1 MLTRFVIQ
9 KRELFAGGYEFP
21 ITGPYEKL
29 VGRVY
34 GEVDPKNRLN
44 KVIVNLD
51 KAPRNKRERVE
62 YWSDFCILKP
72 VDMARGNGKI
82 FYDAPNRGGKRIVA
96 FLNDAPQSNNP
107 STIEDAG
114 NGFLM
119 RQGYTIVW
127 CGWQGDLM
135 PQKNWLMMGVPA
147 ATNNGKEIVSKVRT
161 EIVVEKKGIKSQPL
175 SGDERVKSYATAL
188 RDKSQA
194 SLTVREKSY
203 GPRIPVPPVEWEFA
217 SCMKDPQTGKETIK
231 PSSKD
236 LCLRSGFKPGHIYE
250 FIYPA
255 KNPLVLGLGFAVVR
269 DLVSFLR
276 YELKDAPGKPNPL
289 ATDMQTG
296 ALVRSRFDGPPI
308 SFSSRH
314 WGNSPLFSPLLGG
327 SSYSLS
333 PLLGGRDRGG
343 QATAITHAY
352 AWGRSQSGR
361 FLRDF
366 VYHGFNEDES
376 RRKVFDA
383 IAPHVAGGGRL
394 FLNYEFARPV
404 TSSQQHTNQL
414 EPELFPHAYNI
425 LKDAQTDRRD
435 GILKRPKTDPYV
447 FHTQTSTE
455 YWQKRGC
462 LAHTDGKGRD
472 VTPPDKVRIYVIASA
487 QHNSPFGSEPVKDDT
502 RQPVNPLPAGDVLRA
517 LMVAMDLWV
526 TQKIPPPPS
535 QYPRVGDRTLVRPDS
550 NGTSF
555 LKIPGVR
562 FSGLH
567 NRQLFLD
574 YGPNILRGRM
584 DVHPPRQV
592 GNGAYTILVPKVDG
606 DGNDLAGIRL
616 PAVQV
621 PIGTYTGWNLQPRWL
636 ALDELSGL
644 LGSYIPFVKT
654 KADRRKTGDPRLS
667 IQERYKDHADYLQ
680 QVSCAARRLVDGR
693 FLLPEDAERLIGEAK
708 KHRIFPKR
716 KLP

>member
-1 MLTRFVIQ
+1 MIARFVVQ
-9 KRELFAGGYEFP
+9 RKELFAGGHEFP
-21 ITGPYEKL
+21 ITGAYEKL
-29 VGRVY
+29 VGKVY
-34 GEVDPKNRLN
+34 GEVDPKSRLN
-44 KVIVNLD
+44 KIIVNLD
-51 KAPRNKRERVE
+51 KAPRNKRGKVE

-96 FLNDAPQSNNP
+96 FLNDAPQSNDP

-135 PQKNWLMMGVPA
+135 PQKNWLVMGVPVA
-147 ATNNGKEIVSKVRT
+147 KINGKEITRPVRT
-161 EIVVEKKGIKSQPL
+161 EIVVEEKGIKSQPL
-175 SGDERVKSYATAL
+175 SGDERVKSYPAASLNKSLAT
-188 RDKSQA
+188 
-194 SLTVREKSY
+194 LTVREKGY
-203 GPRIPVPPVEWEFA
+203 GRRILVSESQWEFA
-217 SCMKDPQTGKETIK
+217 ACKEHGLAGWKSIRR
-231 PSSKD
+231 SAQD
-236 LCLRSGFKPGHIYE
+236 LYLRSGFKPGHIYE

-276 YELKDAPGKPNPL
+276 YEMKDATGRPNPL
-289 ATDMQTG
+289 ATG
-296 ALVRSRFDGPPI
+296 NKSSPVR
-308 SFSSRH
+308 
-314 WGNSPLFSPLLGG
+314 
-327 SSYSLS
+327 
-333 PLLGGRDRGG
+333 
-343 QATAITHAY
+343 HAFG
-352 AWGRSQSGR
+352 WGRSQSGR

-366 VYHGFNEDES
+366 VYHGFNEDEKH
-376 RRKVFDA
+376 RNVFDA

-425 LKDAQTDRRD
+425 LKDAQTGRRD

-502 RQPVNPLPAGDVLRA
+502 QQPVNPLPAGDVLRA
-517 LMVAMDLWV
+517 LMVALDLWV
-526 TQKIPPPPS
+526 TQKLPPPPS
-535 QYPRVGDRTLVRPDS
+535 QYPRVGDRTLVRPDRNS
-550 NGTSF
+550 TRF
-555 LKIPGVR
+555 PQIPGTH
-562 FSGLH
+562 FNGLH

-574 YGPNILRGRM
+574 YGRNIGRGRM
-584 DVHPPRQV
+584 DVHPPRHI
-592 GNGAYTILVPKVDG
+592 GNGAYTILVPKVDA
-606 DGNDLAGIRL
+606 DGNDLAGIRV

-621 PIGTYTGWNLQPRWL
+621 PLGTYTGWNLQAERL
-636 ALDELSGL
+636 AKDELSGL
-644 LGSYIPFVKT
+644 LGSFTPFAKT
-654 KADRRKTGDPRLS
+654 QAERRRTDDPRLS
-667 IQERYKDHADYLQ
+667 IEERYKDHMDYVQ
-680 QVSCAARRLVDGR
+680 QVSRAARRLVGER
-693 FLLPEDAERLIGEAK
+693 FLLVEDAERMIHEAK
-708 KHRIFPKR
+708 KRRLFGEHKIR
-716 KLP
+716 

>member
-1 MLTRFVIQ
+1 MITRFVVQ
-9 KRELFAGGYEFP
+9 KTELFASGREFP
-21 ITGPYEKL
+21 ITGAYEKL
-29 VGRVY
+29 VGRIY

-51 KAPRNKRERVE
+51 KAPRNRRGKVE

-82 FYDAPNRGGKRIVA
+82 FYDAPNRGSKRIVA
-96 FLNDAPQSNNP
+96 FLNDAPATNDP
-107 STIEDAG
+107 STMEDAG

-119 RQGYTIVW
+119 RQGYTLVW

-135 PQKNWLMMGVPA
+135 PQKNWLVMGVPV
-147 ATNNGKEIVSKVRT
+147 ATNNSKEIVSNVRT

-175 SGDERVKSYATAL
+175 SGDERVKSYVAAS

-194 SLTVREKSY
+194 CLTVREKSY
-203 GPRIPVPPVEWEFA
+203 GTRIPVSISEWEFA
-217 SCMKDPQTGKETIK
+217 SRLKDSRTGKETIK
-231 PSSKD
+231 PSSKE
-236 LCLRSGFKPGHIYE
+236 LYVRSGFKPGHIYE

-269 DLVSFLR
+269 DLISFLR
-276 YELKDAPGKPNPL
+276 YQSKDAAGRTNPL
-289 ATDMQTG
+289 A
-296 ALVRSRFDGPPI
+296 A
-308 SFSSRH
+308 
-314 WGNSPLFSPLLGG
+314 GNK
-327 SSYSLS
+327 
-333 PLLGGRDRGG
+333 
-343 QATAITHAY
+343 TAGIRY
-352 AWGRSQSGR
+352 VYGWGRSQSGR

-366 VYHGFNEDES
+366 VYQGFNEDES

-425 LKDAQTDRRD
+425 LKDAQTGRRD

-472 VTPPDKVRIYVIASA
+472 IAPPDRARIYVIASA
-487 QHNSPFGSEPVKDDT
+487 QHNSPFGYEPEKDDT
-502 RQPVNPLPAGDVLRA
+502 QQFVNPLPAGDVLRA

-526 TQKIPPPPS
+526 TQGVSPPPS
-535 QYPRVGDRTLVRPDS
+535 QYPRVGNGTLVRPDRNS
-550 NGTSF
+550 TSF
-555 LKIPGVR
+555 PSIPGVR
-562 FSGLH
+562 YQGLH

-574 YGPNILRGRM
+574 YGPHISRGRM
-584 DVHPPRQV
+584 DIHPPRQI
-592 GNGAYTILVPKVDG
+592 GNGAYTILVPKVDR
-606 DGNDLAGIRL
+606 DGNDVAGIRL
-616 PAVQV
+616 PVVQV
-621 PIGTYTGWNLQPRWL
+621 PIGTYAGWNLQPRRL
-636 ALDELSGL
+636 AEDELGGL
-644 LGSYIPFVKT
+644 LGSFIPFAKT
-654 KADRRKTGDPRLS
+654 KAERSKLRDPRLS
-667 IQERYKDHADYLQ
+667 LKERYQNRNDYVNK
-680 QVSCAARRLVDGR
+680 VSRAARMLVDQR
-693 FLLPEDAERLIGEAK
+693 YLLPDDAERMIHEAK
-708 KHRIFPKR
+708 KRRIP
-716 KLP
+716 

>member
-9 KRELFAGGYEFP
+9 KRQLFAGGYEFP
-21 ITGPYEKL
+21 ITGAYEKI
-29 VGRVY
+29 VGKVY
-34 GEVDPKNRLN
+34 GEVDPKNPLN

-51 KAPRNKRERVE
+51 KAPRNRRGQVE

-72 VDMARGNGKI
+72 GDMARGNGKI
-82 FYDAPNRGGKRIVA
+82 FYDAPNRGSKRILS
-96 FLNDAPQSNNP
+96 FLNDAPATNDP
-107 STIEDAG
+107 TTPEDAG

-119 RQGYTIVW
+119 RQGYTVVW

-135 PQKNWLMMGVPA
+135 PQKNWLVMGVPV

-161 EIVVEKKGIKSQPL
+161 EIVVDKKGIKSQSL
-175 SGDERVKSYATAL
+175 SGDERVKSYVAAAHK
-188 RDKSQA
+188 KSQA

-203 GPRIPVPPVEWEFA
+203 GTRIPVPVSEWEFA
-217 SCMKDPQTGKETIK
+217 SCAKASPTGKETIK
-231 PSSKD
+231 PSNKE
-236 LCLRSGFKPGHIYE
+236 LCLPSGFKPGHIYE

-269 DLVSFLR
+269 DWVSFLR
-276 YELKDAPGKPNPL
+276 YDLKDSTGRPNPL
-289 ATDMQTG
+289 VSGKTATG
-296 ALVRSRFDGPPI
+296 IRY
-308 SFSSRH
+308 
-314 WGNSPLFSPLLGG
+314 
-327 SSYSLS
+327 SY
-333 PLLGGRDRGG
+333 G
-343 QATAITHAY
+343 
-352 AWGRSQSGR
+352 WGRSQSGR

-414 EPELFPHAYNI
+414 EPELFPHAYNM
-425 LKDAQTDRRD
+425 LKDAQTGRRD

-502 RQPVNPLPAGDVLRA
+502 QQPVNPLPAGDVLRA
-517 LMVAMDLWV
+517 LMVALDLWV
-526 TQKIPPPPS
+526 TQGVSPPPS
-535 QYPRVGDRTLVRPDS
+535 QYPRVGNGTLVRPDFQS
-550 NGTSF
+550 TGF
-555 LKIPGVR
+555 PKIPGIC
-562 FSGLH
+562 FAGLH

-574 YGPNILRGRM
+574 YGRNILRGRM
-584 DVHPPRQV
+584 DLHPPRQI
-592 GNGAYTILVPKVDG
+592 GNGAYAILVPKVDG

-621 PIGTYTGWNLQPRWL
+621 PIGTYTGWNLQPRRL
-636 ALDELSGL
+636 AEDELSGL
-644 LGSYIPFVKT
+644 LGSFIPFAKT
-654 KADRRKTGDPRLS
+654 KAARNKLRDPRLS
-667 IQERYKDHADYLQ
+667 LQERYKNHNDYVKK
-680 QVSCAARRLVDGR
+680 VSHAARLLIDQRY
-693 FLLPEDAERLIGEAK
+693 LLPDDAGRMINEARKRRL
-708 KHRIFPKR
+708 P
-716 KLP
+716 

>member
-1 MLTRFVIQ
+1 MITRIVT
-9 KRELFAGGYEFP
+9 KRRQPFATGYEFP
-21 ITGPYEKL
+21 VTGAYEKL
-29 VGRVY
+29 VGKIY

-51 KAPRNKRERVE
+51 KAPRYRRGRVE

-82 FYDAPNRGGKRIVA
+82 FYDAPNRGSKRIVS
-96 FLNDAPQSNNP
+96 FLNDAQASNDP
-107 STIEDAG
+107 TILEDAG

-135 PQKNWLMMGVPA
+135 PQQNWLVMGVPI
-147 ATNNGKEIVSKVRT
+147 ATNNGKEIVNKVRT

-175 SGDERVKSYATAL
+175 SGDERVKSYAAAS

-194 SLTVREKSY
+194 SLTVRKKSY
-203 GPRIPVPPVEWEFA
+203 ETRIPVPISEWEFA
-217 SCMKDPQTGKETIK
+217 SCVKDSRTGRETIK
-231 PSSKD
+231 PSSEE
-236 LCLRSGFKPGHIYE
+236 LYLPLGFKPGHIYE

-269 DLVSFLR
+269 DWVSFLR
-276 YELKDAPGKPNPL
+276 YDLKDSTGRPNPL
-289 ATDMQTG
+289 VNGKTATG
-296 ALVRSRFDGPPI
+296 IR
-308 SFSSRH
+308 
-314 WGNSPLFSPLLGG
+314 
-327 SSYSLS
+327 Y
-333 PLLGGRDRGG
+333 
-343 QATAITHAY
+343 AY
-352 AWGRSQSGR
+352 GWGRSQSGR

-435 GILKRPKTDPYV
+435 GILRRPKTDPYV

-462 LAHTDGKGRD
+462 LSHTDGKGRD
-472 VTPPDKVRIYVIASA
+472 VTPPDNVRIYVIASA

-502 RQPVNPLPAGDVLRA
+502 QQLVNPLPAGDVLRA
-517 LMVAMDLWV
+517 LMVALDLWV
-526 TQKIPPPPS
+526 TQGLPPPAS
-535 QYPRVGDRTLVRPDS
+535 QYPRVTDRTLVRPDGKS
-550 NGTSF
+550 TSF
-555 LKIPGVR
+555 PKIRGVR
-562 FSGLH
+562 YQGLH

-574 YGPNILRGRM
+574 YGPHIGRGRM
-584 DVHPPRQV
+584 DVHPPRQI
-592 GNGAYTILVPKVDG
+592 GNGAYTILVPKVDR
-606 DGNDLAGIRL
+606 DGNDVPGIRL

-621 PIGTYTGWNLQPRWL
+621 PIGTYTGWNLQPRRL
-636 ALDELSGL
+636 AEDELSGL
-644 LGSYIPFVKT
+644 LGSFIPFAKT
-654 KADRRKTGDPRLS
+654 KAERNKLRDPRLS
-667 IQERYKDHADYLQ
+667 LTERYKNHNDYVKK
-680 QVSCAARRLVDGR
+680 VSRAARILVDQR
-693 FLLPEDAERLIGEAK
+693 YLLPDDAQRMIDEAK
-708 KHRIFPKR
+708 KRRVP
-716 KLP
+716 